1 MGLAQEEARHGIR
14 IVGVS
19 PAPVETRRLRS
30 VFETEARVLG
40 VSVAEAGRRW
50 LAHVPLGRAAKPEE
64 IADVIVFLASERA
77 SFVTG
82 TVVHVDGGA
91 TRSL

>member
-1 MGLAQEEARHGIR
+1 VEEAR
-14 IVGVS
+14 
-19 PAPVETRRLRS
+19 
-30 VFETEARVLG
+30 
-40 VSVAEAGRRW
+40 RRW
-50 LAHVPLGRAAKPEE
+50 LSHVPLGRAARPEE
-64 IADVIVFLASERA
+64 IAHVIVFLASERA

>member
-1 MGLAQEEARHGIR
+1 MNLGLEGKIALVTGGSRGI
-14 IVGVS
+14 
-19 PAPVETRRLRS
+19 
-30 VFETEARVLG
+30 
-40 VSVAEAGRRW
+40 
-50 LAHVPLGRAAKPEE
+50 GRATAFALAREGAARPEE

-91 TRSL
+91 TRAL

>member
-1 MGLAQEEARHGIR
+1 VEEAR
-14 IVGVS
+14 
-19 PAPVETRRLRS
+19 
-30 VFETEARVLG
+30 
-40 VSVAEAGRRW
+40 RRW
-50 LAHVPLGRAAKPEE
+50 LSHVPLGRAAAPEE
-64 IADVIVFLASERA
+64 IANVIVFLASERA